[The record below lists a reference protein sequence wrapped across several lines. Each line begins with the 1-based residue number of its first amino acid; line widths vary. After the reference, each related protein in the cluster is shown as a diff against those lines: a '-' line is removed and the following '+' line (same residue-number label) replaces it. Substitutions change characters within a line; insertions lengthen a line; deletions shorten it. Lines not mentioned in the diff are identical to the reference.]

1 MVMTA
6 GAARGERL
14 EKSAEQSQ
22 SEEVEEDESVVG
34 GGAYSDETE
43 PLFPE
48 ERVQTP
54 QPMNVSLSPPPL
66 LLKGADYYH
75 FHKLK
80 LRDEESE
87 VASTTERIRFQR
99 ISSASYSSHEA
110 TSPRNVVFRTRF

>member
-1 MVMTA
+1 MTA

-14 EKSAEQSQ
+14 EKSTEQLQ
-22 SEEVEEDESVVG
+22 SEPVEEDEAVV

-48 ERVQTP
+48 GRVQTP
-54 QPMNVSLSPPPL
+54 QPMNVSLSPSPLPPL
-66 LLKGADYYH
+66 LKGVDYH

-80 LRDEESE
+80 LRDEESN

-110 TSPRNVVFRTRF
+110 TSPRNVLFRTRF